1 LLVPSPELR
10 ERLNV
15 LKEAILGG
23 PDRISA
29 FRVMPFAIFV
39 YAPHEEFDLR
49 EALHAMAGELR
60 RHDIEAR
67 HVSLAELAHAAV
79 SKAQAEDGG
88 WEAIY
93 AGERRRKNCKSA
105 VQTVQHA
112 LAQASP
118 LADFVVEE
126 LRDVDPLHTVIF
138 LGRIGALYPAYRS
151 HALLAE
157 LAGRIKVPTILL
169 YPGRRTADGGIEFL
183 EELPSDASTY
193 ARIF

>member
-1 LLVPSPELR
+1 VPSPDLR
-10 ERLNV
+10 DRLAT
-15 LKEAILGG
+15 LKDAILGG

-39 YAPHEEFDLR
+39 YAPREEFELR
-49 EALHAMAGELR
+49 EALHALAGELR
-60 RHDIEAR
+60 RHDIETE
-67 HVSLAELAHAAV
+67 HVSLAELAYQSVA
-79 SKAQAEDGG
+79 KTQAEDGG

-112 LAQASP
+112 LAQATP
-118 LADFVVEE
+118 LADLVAEK
-126 LRDVDPLHTVIF
+126 LRDVDPMHTVIF